1 MNKMLKIKQ
10 ILNLSIG
17 ISIIFFS
24 LIMLIFSCEIY
35 SDEYGTDV
43 SFNSDYIVIL
53 LIGIITLGYSI
64 FNYYFEKANIY
75 QICMLLGTF
84 IVSSY
89 SLGVFLKAFN
99 KAIIKKISF
108 DFFSNQI
115 YLYTGITFLL
125 IFIYNLFEVFKINQN
140 KSIDR

>member
-17 ISIIFFS
+17 ISIIVFS

-43 SFNSDYIVIL
+43 NFNSDYIVIL

-64 FNYYFEKANIY
+64 FNYYFEKTNIY

-99 KAIIKKISF
+99 KAIIKK
-108 DFFSNQI
+108 
-115 YLYTGITFLL
+115 YLL
-125 IFIYNLFEVFKINQN
+125 IFLVIKFIYIQVLHFC
-140 KSIDR
+140 